1 MKVVTV
7 GTSSITKTC
16 INSMR
21 KAGIEVYACVG
32 RDLERTHKF
41 AEEMDVDLFSNEY
54 DKVIR
59 SNQFDT
65 VYIATPNSTHFEY
78 AKKALE
84 AHKNVILEKPICSN
98 FKEASSLVKIALA
111 NHCYLFENN
120 KVPHSLAFK
129 QMKEDV
135 KNIGDIKVVNLN
147 FSRVSSRWLDFKN
160 GRPQNTFS
168 LEMCGGA
175 LMDINMYNISAVVGL
190 FGLPSES
197 LYLCNKVDGID
208 TSGIALLRYKDFMAT
223 CIACKDATSKSYV
236 SIAGE
241 RAEIHADKHVS
252 QIENYDIIE
261 GEDVTNKDFYT
272 GDVFLQTFKDYVSI
286 IENNRKDL
294 YEYYLKQSLM
304 TMKVLDDLRKSAN
317 IKYPVD

>member
-21 KAGIEVYACVG
+21 NAGIEIYACVG
-32 RDLERTHKF
+32 RDLDRTQKF
-41 AEEMDVDLFSNEY
+41 AEEMNVDLYSNEF
-54 DKVIR
+54 DRVIK
-59 SNQFDT
+59 SNNFDT
-65 VYIATPNSTHFEY
+65 VYIATPNATHFEY
-78 AKKALE
+78 GKKALE
-84 AHKNVILEKPICSN
+84 AGKNVILEKPMCSN
-98 FKEASSLVKIALA
+98 FKEASALVKIALA

-129 QMKEDV
+129 QIKQDV
-135 KNIGDIKVVNLN
+135 NNIGDIKMVNLN
-147 FSRVSSRWLDFKN
+147 FSKVSSKYADFKN

-168 LEMCGGA
+168 LEMCSGA
-175 LMDINMYNISAVVGL
+175 LMDLNMYNISAVVGL

-197 LYLCNKVDGID
+197 LYLCNKTDGVD
-208 TSGIALLRYKDFMAT
+208 TSGVALLRYKNFIAT
-223 CIACKDATSKSYV
+223 CTSCKDSNSKSYV

-241 RAEIHADKHVS
+241 RSEIYADKCITMVDS
-252 QIENYDIIE
+252 YDVNENS
-261 GEDVTNKDFYT
+261 DVEHKDFYC
-272 GDVFLQTFKDYVSI
+272 DDFFLSTFRDYVSI

-294 YEYYLKQSLM
+294 YEYYLKQTLM

>member
-32 RDLERTHKF
+32 RDIEKVHRF
-41 AEEMDVDLFSNEY
+41 AEEVNVDLYSNEY
-54 DKVIR
+54 DRVIK
-59 SNQFDT
+59 SNEFDT

-84 AHKNVILEKPICSN
+84 AHKNVILEKPMCSN
-98 FKEASSLVKIALA
+98 FKEASELVKIALA

-120 KVPHSLAFK
+120 KVPHSLSFK
-129 QMKEDV
+129 QMKEDI
-135 KNIGDIKVVNLN
+135 NDLGDIKMVNLN
-147 FSRVSSRWLDFKN
+147 FSRVSSRWFDFKN

-168 LEMCGGA
+168 LEMSGGA
-175 LMDINMYNISAVVGL
+175 LMDINMYNISFVVGL
-190 FGLPSES
+190 FGLPSET

-208 TSGIALLRYKDFMAT
+208 ASGVALLRYKDFIAT
-223 CIACKDATSKSYV
+223 CVACKDVTSKSFV

-241 RAEIHADKHVS
+241 RREIHVDSHVT
-252 QIENYDIIE
+252 QVEAYDIIE
-261 GEDVTNKDFYT
+261 GNDVEHKDFYT

-317 IKYPVD
+317 IKYAAD